1 MRIIYGLIVSA
12 CSLAL
17 AGSGCASSSANS
29 SPPAHTAPAAAFATA
44 SAITSPSDDQAA
56 LRTVKALLK
65 ERGFPQ
71 AAGFSSLQSSTRQAP
86 ATIGGKS
93 GTTEVTY
100 QVEIGKDPKKDGA
113 LILELTKDWHLN
125 VNGKQ
130 AVSYWKYGIEDGKA
144 KLLIERDNDSAV
156 SAIK

>member
-1 MRIIYGLIVSA
+1 M
-12 CSLAL
+12 
-17 AGSGCASSSANS
+17 
-29 SPPAHTAPAAAFATA
+29 
-44 SAITSPSDDQAA
+44 
-56 LRTVKALLK
+56 KALLK

-71 AAGFSSLQSSTRQAP
+71 AADFTSLQSSTRQAP

-100 QVEIGKDPKKDGA
+100 QVAIDRDPKKDGA
-113 LILELTKDWHLN
+113 LLLELTKDWRLN

-130 AVSYWKYGIEDGKA
+130 AVSYWKYEIEDGKA